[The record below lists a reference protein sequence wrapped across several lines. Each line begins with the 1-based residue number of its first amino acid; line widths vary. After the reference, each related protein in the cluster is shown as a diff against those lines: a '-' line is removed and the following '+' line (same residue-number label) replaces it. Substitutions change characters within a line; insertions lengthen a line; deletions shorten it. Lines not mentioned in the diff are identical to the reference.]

1 MAESKVSRYSKSTAS
16 RYKVVALDDI
26 IAQANLNNG
35 YVYIAEL
42 VTILLRKG
50 HLTNLTLDRAKR
62 YINKIL
68 KASGE
73 FEPVFD
79 ASGRRIK
86 GAHKLKGHMQ
96 FHGTK

>member
-1 MAESKVSRYSKSTAS
+1 MAESRISRNSKSAAS
-16 RYKVVALDDI
+16 KYKVVALDDI
-26 IAQANLNNG
+26 IAQAQLNNG

-50 HLTNLTLDRAKR
+50 HLTNLPLDNAKR
-62 YINKIL
+62 YLNKIL

-86 GAHKLKGHMQ
+86 GAHKLKEHMQ
-96 FHGTK
+96 FK